1 MGSLWTSL
9 WLDEILYYYLQDD
22 LALRASEI
30 GRPASAFAPFFSN
43 FFFCDLQQF
52 AQALLHP
59 LGLTVLRAPEAT
71 LRILPLASFVASCLV
86 FYRVLRSRTGRRADA
101 VLGTLAFS
109 SMPLVLHYAF
119 EARVY
124 AFTTFL
130 ALLLVRVLDLSDEAP
145 TVGRTASLV
154 ALGLVTA
161 HSHLWTVCLF
171 VALAG
176 DAVLKFWREHRVTP
190 AIRARLAASL
200 PAMVLV
206 AAEWLFMKL
215 TDPGQPLYLPF
226 QPQPIGMT
234 IRELL
239 LSNFAGPMA
248 TQYVPLAVPT
258 GTLLSTM
265 GAILLCALTL
275 NAFRSERGDR
285 RRAVVVALAAL
296 GVCFLLAVTVG
307 YYQHARYHLPLLAVL
322 LLAVA
327 PPRGFLHRG
336 LLAALL
342 LTNVALLPDNLEEMS
357 RKSDAKRLSTF
368 LLNRFPDR
376 AGLAVLLQNLPTGGY
391 PFPSHSIGL
400 DFYLNVLHP
409 GEREIVLSELPGL
422 DRVNGRRGVY
432 DFFTSDSKLFQS
444 YLESR
449 PDVWRRRLPRMPTN
463 LVLIHP
469 VWGIEGSR
477 DQLDDFARILY
488 ESRQRILGPVR
499 YLYGFPHSVLIEL
512 PTSSPPNAPAPEP
525 SQTPTSQAPV
535 SRIGGP

>member
-59 LGLTVLRAPEAT
+59 LGLTVLRAPEVT
-71 LRILPLASFVASCLV
+71 LRILPLTSFVASCLV
-86 FYRVLRSRTGRRADA
+86 FYRVLRSRTSRRGDA

-124 AFTTFL
+124 IFTTFL
-130 ALLLVRVLDLSDEAP
+130 VLLMVRVLELSDETP
-145 TVGRTASLV
+145 TTGRTAALV
-154 ALGLVTA
+154 LLGLVTA

-200 PAMVLV
+200 PAMALV

-215 TDPGQPLYLPF
+215 TDPGQPQYLPF
-226 QPQPIGMT
+226 RPQPIGLT

-239 LSNFAGPMA
+239 LSNFAGPMT

-258 GTLLSTM
+258 GTLLSMT
-265 GAILLCALTL
+265 GAILLACLTVNALR
-275 NAFRSERGDR
+275 FEKGDR
-285 RRAVVVALAAL
+285 RRAVVVDLAAL
-296 GVCFLLAVTVG
+296 GVCVLIAVTVG

-327 PPRGFLHRG
+327 TPRGFLHRG
-336 LLAALL
+336 LLASLL

-368 LLNRFPDR
+368 LLGRFPDR
-376 AGLAVLLQNLPTGGY
+376 ASLAVLLLHLPTGGY

-409 GEREIVLSELPGL
+409 GEREVVLSEFPAL

-432 DFFTSDSKLFQS
+432 DFFASDPKLLTS
-444 YLESR
+444 YVESR
-449 PDVWRRRLPRMPTN
+449 PDVWRRRLPKMPKN
-463 LVLIHP
+463 LILIHP
-469 VWGIEGSR
+469 VWVIEGSR
-477 DQLDDFARILY
+477 AQLEDFARILY

-499 YLYGFPHSVLIEL
+499 YLYGFPHSVLLEL
-512 PTSSPPNAPAPEP
+512 PTGSPPETPAPEP
-525 SQTPTSQAPV
+525 SQTPTSETPV
-535 SRIGGP
+535 PRIGGP